1 LCIGAVFFNPY
12 LALLIPL
19 SAYGF
24 AWFSHFFIEKNRPAT
39 FIYPLWS
46 LLGDFKMFWL
56 MCRGKMNEELIR
68 CQKLNLDRTL
78 ADVSFGDD
86 ADGM

>member
-1 LCIGAVFFNPY
+1 
-12 LALLIPL
+12 
-19 SAYGF
+19 
-24 AWFSHFFIEKNRPAT
+24 
-39 FIYPLWS
+39 
-46 LLGDFKMFWL
+46 

-86 ADGM
+86 ADGMWVQPAIVKSDEIVQLFVLVYNGSPLFTAHGLR